1 MIISVKCSTEK
12 EKRKLK
18 NVKGGDG
25 TWFSIPWPKQ
35 KRKLSMTSHCLNVE
49 ELPLNLS
56 FSHHS
61 QTGISAL
68 ARWDAFHHICKGLL
82 FSVGG
87 SAYEEHVCKITA
99 LTLLQTHQYAALYC
113 LAEFVEESCIYH
125 GLL

>member
-1 MIISVKCSTEK
+1 MK
-12 EKRKLK
+12 
-18 NVKGGDG
+18 GDG
-25 TWFSIPWPKQ
+25 TLFSIPWPK
-35 KRKLSMTSHCLNVE
+35 KKGKPNMISHCLNE
-49 ELPLNLS
+49 EEFPLDTS
-56 FSHHS
+56 VSHHS

-68 ARWDAFHHICKGLL
+68 ARWDALHHICKGLL

-113 LAEFVEESCIYH
+113 LVESVAESCTYH

>member
-1 MIISVKCSTEK
+1 M
-12 EKRKLK
+12 
-18 NVKGGDG
+18 KGGDG
-25 TWFSIPWPKQ
+25 TPFSILWPKR
-35 KRKLSMTSHCLNVE
+35 KRKTNMTSHCLNVE
-49 ELPLNLS
+49 QLSLNLS

-87 SAYEEHVCKITA
+87 SAYEEHLCKITA
-99 LTLLQTHQYAALYC
+99 LTLLQTHQYAALC
-113 LAEFVEESCIYH
+113 CPVESVAESCTYH

>member
-1 MIISVKCSTEK
+1 MI
-12 EKRKLK
+12 
-18 NVKGGDG
+18 
-25 TWFSIPWPKQ
+25 
-35 KRKLSMTSHCLNVE
+35 SHCLNVE
-49 ELPLNLS
+49 EFPLDMS

-68 ARWDAFHHICKGLL
+68 ARWDALHHICKGLL

-113 LAEFVEESCIYH
+113 LVESVAESCTYH